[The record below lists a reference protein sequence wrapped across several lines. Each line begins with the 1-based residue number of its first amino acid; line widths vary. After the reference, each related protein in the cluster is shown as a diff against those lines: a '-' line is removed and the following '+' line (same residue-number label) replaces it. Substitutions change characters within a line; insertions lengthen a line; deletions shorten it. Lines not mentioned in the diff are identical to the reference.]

1 MVPIAGRRHAT
12 ADAPDSLLRPATL
25 LAQGVITMIGQPH
38 HPHLTGLPSTSAGRW
53 SVVLAV
59 VSVAAL
65 AVFFLMAGAGQ
76 TGGETF
82 TDNWLLT
89 GPILVVLVAG
99 VGGLVAA
106 IAAILR
112 SGERGVLLALPILW
126 GLVVTSFT
134 LGEFLDAPLIG
145 RPGPDQEP
153 APVE

>member
-1 MVPIAGRRHAT
+1 MGASAGRRHPP
-12 ADAPDSLLRPATL
+12 ADGPDPLLRAATL
-25 LAQGVITMIGQPH
+25 LAQGVITMIRQPH
-38 HPHLTGLPSTSAGRW
+38 HPHVTALPSTSAGRW

-76 TGGETF
+76 TGGDSF

-99 VGGLVAA
+99 VGGLLAA
-106 IAAILR
+106 IVAILR

-126 GLVVTSFT
+126 GLAVSSFT
-134 LGEFLDAPLIG
+134 LGEFLVPH
-145 RPGPDQEP
+145 
-153 APVE
+153 